1 MIYKKENL
9 QMAEGNIN
17 IEDIMQEIKADI
29 KEKGYTNDLLSFDDV
44 VIDVSSMNAT
54 KFNRIQFNE
63 DLYVANHE
71 WEVNPYRP
79 LQGNK
84 VTVFFK
90 KVIRKLVYFFVEPIV
105 MAQDG
110 FNASLVRMMNQMSCY
125 IDEQNKEIE
134 DLKKRIE
141 KLENK

>member
-1 MIYKKENL
+1 MSEQINVESIMKEIKKE
-9 QMAEGNIN
+9 
-17 IEDIMQEIKADI
+17 IEV
-29 KEKGYTNDLLSFDDV
+29 KGYTNDLLSFDDV
-44 VIDVSSMNAT
+44 VVDVAMNVN
-54 KFNRIQFNE
+54 KFDKIKFNE
-63 DLYVANHE
+63 DIYVANHE

-110 FNASLVRMMNQMSCY
+110 FNASIVRMMNQMNCY
-125 IDEQNKEIE
+125 IEEKDKEIAELKKEIE
-134 DLKKRIE
+134 QLKSE
-141 KLENK
+141 K

>member
-1 MIYKKENL
+1 
-9 QMAEGNIN
+9 MAEENNIN
-17 IEDIMQEIKADI
+17 IENIMEQIKNDISA
-29 KEKGYTNDLLSFDDV
+29 KGYTNDLLSFDDV
-44 VIDVSSMNAT
+44 VVDVSSMNVLMFDRV
-54 KFNRIQFNE
+54 KFNE

-79 LQGNK
+79 LQGGK
-84 VTVFFK
+84 VRVFFR

-110 FNASLVRMMNQMSCY
+110 FNASIVRMMNQMSCY

-134 DLKKRIE
+134 SLKAKISE
-141 KLENK
+141 LEGKTDK

>member
-1 MIYKKENL
+1 
-9 QMAEGNIN
+9 MAEENNIN
-17 IEDIMQEIKADI
+17 IENIMEQIKNDISA
-29 KEKGYTNDLLSFDDV
+29 KGYTNDLLSFDDV
-44 VIDVSSMNAT
+44 VVDVSSMNVL
-54 KFNRIQFNE
+54 KFDRVKFNE

-79 LQGNK
+79 LQGGK
-84 VTVFFK
+84 VRVFIR

-110 FNASLVRMMNQMSCY
+110 FNASIVRMMNQMSCY

-134 DLKKRIE
+134 SLKAKISELEGKTE
-141 KLENK
+141 K

>member
-1 MIYKKENL
+1 
-9 QMAEGNIN
+9 
-17 IEDIMQEIKADI
+17 
-29 KEKGYTNDLLSFDDV
+29 
-44 VIDVSSMNAT
+44 
-54 KFNRIQFNE
+54 
-63 DLYVANHE
+63 VANHE
-71 WEVNPYRP
+71 WEVNPNRP

-141 KLENK
+141 KLESK

>member
-1 MIYKKENL
+1 MSEQINVESIMKEIKKE
-9 QMAEGNIN
+9 
-17 IEDIMQEIKADI
+17 IEV
-29 KEKGYTNDLLSFDDV
+29 KGYTNDLLSFDDV
-44 VIDVSSMNAT
+44 VVDVGAMNV
-54 KFNRIQFNE
+54 KNKIKFNE
-63 DLYVANHE
+63 DIYVANHE

-110 FNASLVRMMNQMSCY
+110 FNASIVRMMNQMNCY
-125 IDEQNKEIE
+125 IEEKDKEIAELKKEIE
-134 DLKKRIE
+134 QLKSE
-141 KLENK
+141 K